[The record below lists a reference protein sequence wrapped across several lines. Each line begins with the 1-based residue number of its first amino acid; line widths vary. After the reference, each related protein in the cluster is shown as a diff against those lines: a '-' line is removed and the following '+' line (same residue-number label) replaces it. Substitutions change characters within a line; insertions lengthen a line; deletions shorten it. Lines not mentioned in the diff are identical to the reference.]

1 MHSFSLMT
9 PTVLQS
15 GSNLTGRWNRRW
27 VTLTKKSVCLFQ
39 ERTVSSQVVTS
50 LSEGRQVEVR
60 SACFT
65 FSCALQD
72 GRPKTLL
79 KLRDVKE
86 IAPSKKMVMTTS
98 GMQDVCEHLHTQ
110 PCFWHTALTSLCPGI
125 RFQDHY
131 VRRVQGAHANL
142 AHTRTHLVT

>member
-1 MHSFSLMT
+1 MT

-27 VTLTKKSVCLFQ
+27 VTLTKKSVCLFE
-39 ERTVSSQVVTS
+39 ERTVSSLFVTS
-50 LSEGRQVEVR
+50 LSEGRHMEVR
-60 SACFT
+60 STRFK
-65 FSCALQD
+65 FGCALQD

-98 GMQDVCEHLHTQ
+98 GMQDVREHLHIQ
-110 PCFWHTALTSLCPGI
+110 PYLGMKC
-125 RFQDHY
+125 
-131 VRRVQGAHANL
+131 
-142 AHTRTHLVT
+142 